1 MTYEISDNI
10 QSIRFVAGGKE
21 ALIYKQAI
29 KEITL
34 VHDDVLRLETGES
47 TIVFHH
53 SNVALPSTP
62 TPEVL
67 LGVINEWISDFAPP
81 PL

>member
-10 QSIRFVAGGKE
+10 QSLKFVAGDKK
-21 ALIYKQAI
+21 ALIYKQAV

-34 VHDDVLRLETGES
+34 VHHDVLRLEAGDS

-62 TPEVL
+62 TPEALLAVL
-67 LGVINEWISDFAPP
+67 NEWISDFAPP

>member
-10 QSIRFVAGGKE
+10 KSIRFAAGGKE
-21 ALIYKQAI
+21 VLIYKQAI

-34 VHDDVLRLETGES
+34 VHDDVLRLDNGDS
-47 TIVFHH
+47 AIVFHH
-53 SNVALPSTP
+53 AEVALPSTP
-62 TPEVL
+62 TPEML
-67 LGVINEWISDFAPP
+67 LGVLNEWISDFAPP